1 MIKGKFTARTLGVA
15 FSVMG
20 AVSVVEAAPIL
31 NISGEGAA
39 AAELAEANF
48 LASLNAGPVITEGF
62 EGFADGTQQNSFVT
76 AVGTFTQT
84 LAGGVAGGAC
94 EPNCADG
101 LAVLSDLSSPFTG
114 RFPAPD
120 EAGNNQW
127 LDSYDSQETTLTVL
141 SGFNAIGFYMTDP
154 NDVDGRMTVGGV
166 DFSFADIFGQSNGDA
181 EVYFISLYDEAG
193 LGDIVFYANGIDDGF
208 GLDSVTIG
216 TVPEPGTLALMGLG
230 LVGLGLTRRKKAA

>member
-20 AVSVVEAAPIL
+20 AVSVAEAAPIL
-31 NISGEGAA
+31 NISAEGVA

-48 LASLNAGPVITEGF
+48 LAGLNGGQVLTESF
-62 EGFADGTQQNSFVT
+62 EGFADGVQQNSFST

-84 LAGGVAGGAC
+84 LAGGSPSAVCA
-94 EPNCADG
+94 PNCADG
-101 LAVLSDLSSPFTG
+101 LAVLSDVTSPFTG
-114 RFPAPD
+114 RFPAPQ

-127 LDSYDSQETTLTVL
+127 LDSFDSQITTLTVL

-166 DFSFADIFGQSNGDA
+166 DFSFADIFGQSNGNG
-181 EVYFISLYDEAG
+181 EVYFITLYDEAG
-193 LGDIVFYANGIDDGF
+193 LGDIVFHANGVDDGF
-208 GLDSVTIG
+208 GIDSVTIG

-230 LVGLGLTRRKKAA
+230 LLGLGITRRRRAA